1 MIRPYV
7 PIFPIN
13 KSTIKQPSRTMKP
26 VHGLLTTLLVL
37 LLVAFSVSAFA
48 QNDNDCQTIEGVK
61 GTSVSVDPNGNV
73 YVIDGSTLYK
83 LTQNGSE
90 WVKSQYSNFQLGDI
104 ASIDVDNPLKIML
117 FYQDEGMILFLD
129 EKMNPLMEPLNLMDA
144 GMNNISLATYSTDN
158 TIWLYDV
165 VLHDLINVNFQLKE
179 LSRNHLSI
187 EKFEPTQLISLQE
200 KQLAMDDYT
209 SDVAFFDAFG
219 TYLKTIRVPGNA
231 AKKQLYNGQIY
242 CLNFN
247 DMVRGVD
254 AGFHILSYNYLLNK
268 INFVREISCP
278 VVDFAYSN
286 GIVWG
291 IDEEHHLKKIIFET
305 EE

>member
-1 MIRPYV
+1 
-7 PIFPIN
+7 
-13 KSTIKQPSRTMKP
+13 
-26 VHGLLTTLLVL
+26 
-37 LLVAFSVSAFA
+37 
-48 QNDNDCQTIEGVK
+48 
-61 GTSVSVDPNGNV
+61 
-73 YVIDGSTLYK
+73 
-83 LTQNGSE
+83 
-90 WVKSQYSNFQLGDI
+90 
-104 ASIDVDNPLKIML
+104 
-117 FYQDEGMILFLD
+117 
-129 EKMNPLMEPLNLMDA
+129 MNPLMEPLNLMDA
-144 GMNNISLATYSTDN
+144 GLNNISLSTYSTDN

-268 INFVREISCP
+268 INFVRKISCP

-291 IDEEHHLKKIIFET
+291 IDEEHHLKMIILET

>member
-1 MIRPYV
+1 
-7 PIFPIN
+7 
-13 KSTIKQPSRTMKP
+13 MKP
-26 VHGLLTTLLVL
+26 AHRLLTTLLAL

-165 VLHDLINVNFQLKE
+165 VLHDLINVNFKLKE

-187 EKFEPTQLISLQE
+187 EYGEPDQLISLQE
-200 KQLAMDDYT
+200 KQLALAY
-209 SDVAFFDAFG
+209 SIKGVAYYDAFG
-219 TYLKTIRVPGNA
+219 TYLETISVPVHYGLDW
-231 AKKQLYNGQIY
+231 QLDNSLIY
-242 CLNFN
+242 YVKYD
-247 DMVRGVD
+247 DMGRTPGVYVVC
-254 AGFHILSYNYLLNK
+254 YNYLLHTQQYLG
-268 INFVREISCP
+268 EISCP

-291 IDEEHHLKKIIFET
+291 IDEEHHLKKIILET

>member
-1 MIRPYV
+1 
-7 PIFPIN
+7 
-13 KSTIKQPSRTMKP
+13 MKP
-26 VHGLLTTLLVL
+26 AHGLLTSLLFAM

-48 QNDNDCQTIEGVK
+48 QNNDYCHTIEGVK
-61 GTSVSVDPNGNV
+61 GTNVSVDPNGNV

-83 LTQNGSE
+83 YARNGNE
-90 WVKSQYSNFQLGDI
+90 LFPYQYSNFQLGDI

-187 EKFEPTQLISLQE
+187 EKFEPTQFISLKE
-200 KQLAMDDYT
+200 KKLAMYNPAT
-209 SDVAFFDAFG
+209 GMAFFDAFG
-219 TYLKTIRVPGNA
+219 TYLRTIP
-231 AKKQLYNGQIY
+231 
-242 CLNFN
+242 
-247 DMVRGVD
+247 VRAD
-254 AGFHILSYNYLLNK
+254 AGSCQVDEKSIYYLKYDALGPAAEKTWLFYQYNYITHEESYYELTCSFEK
-268 INFVREISCP
+268 
-278 VVDFAYSN
+278 FAYSN
-286 GIVWG
+286 GSIWA
-291 IDEEHHLKKIIFET
+291 IDDQHRLKLVIPIPAE
-305 EE
+305 

>member
-1 MIRPYV
+1 
-7 PIFPIN
+7 
-13 KSTIKQPSRTMKP
+13 MKP
-26 VHGLLTTLLVL
+26 AHGLLTTLLAL
-37 LLVAFSVSAFA
+37 LLVASSVSAFA
-48 QNDNDCQTIEGVK
+48 QNDDDCQTVEGVK

-104 ASIDVDNPLKIML
+104 ASVDVDNPLKIML

-187 EKFEPTQLISLQE
+187 ENFEPTQLISLQE
-200 KQLAMDDYT
+200 KQLAMDDYMC
-209 SDVAFFDAFG
+209 DVAFFDAFG
-219 TYLKTIRVPGNA
+219 TYLKTIRVPGHNRPV
-231 AKKQLYNGQIY
+231 QE
-242 CLNFN
+242 
-247 DMVRGVD
+247 VRS
-254 AGFHILSYNYLLNK
+254 LQEL
-268 INFVREISCP
+268 
-278 VVDFAYSN
+278 
-286 GIVWG
+286 
-291 IDEEHHLKKIIFET
+291 
-305 EE
+305 

>member
-1 MIRPYV
+1 
-7 PIFPIN
+7 
-13 KSTIKQPSRTMKP
+13 MKP
-26 VHGLLTTLLVL
+26 AHGLLTSLLAL

-48 QNDNDCQTIEGVK
+48 QNDDDCQTIEGVK

-104 ASIDVDNPLKIML
+104 ASVDVDNPLKIML

-144 GMNNISLATYSTDN
+144 GLNNISLATYSTDN

-187 EKFEPTQLISLQE
+187 EKFEPTQFISLKE
-200 KQLAMDDYT
+200 KKLAMYNPAT
-209 SDVAFFDAFG
+209 GIAFFDAFG
-219 TYLKTIRVPGNA
+219 TYLKTIP
-231 AKKQLYNGQIY
+231 
-242 CLNFN
+242 
-247 DMVRGVD
+247 VRTD
-254 AGFHILSYNYLLNK
+254 AGSCQVDEKSIYYLKYDAIGLGEEKTWLFYQYNYITHEAFYYELTCTFEK
-268 INFVREISCP
+268 
-278 VVDFAYSN
+278 FAYSN
-286 GIVWG
+286 GSIWA
-291 IDEEHHLKKIIFET
+291 IDDQHRLKLAIPIPAE
-305 EE
+305 